1 MLDFVKYI
9 CIFIWSLFTRNVCTW
24 FTYNLTIY
32 LKFFKLV
39 SLLIRSSQ
47 QMFRK
52 LLLLSVLFVV
62 FISFPLFFLRFK
74 FHVIS
79 GFKGC
84 RKGDGITVYIWF
96 MQRLVKKSHSYNI
109 AWSCLVSHSIFL
121 FIEFPGSA
129 SVFWVLS
136 NKKCNIF
143 CMKYKVCVYIFIF
156 VNRSMMTE
164 PHQTPPGSWL
174 YRSSVLWVIVFWSLM
189 SVFIYAEYIM
199 LHLSWT
205 CNYQIIFSLKKTES
219 LLHHRSLIRKVRKVF
234 EHPLAAMMQ
243 SEDYMQGALI
253 KYRKA
258 DKYE

>member
-1 MLDFVKYI
+1 
-9 CIFIWSLFTRNVCTW
+9 
-24 FTYNLTIY
+24 
-32 LKFFKLV
+32 
-39 SLLIRSSQ
+39 
-47 QMFRK
+47 MFRK

-109 AWSCLVSHSIFL
+109 AWSWLVSHSIFL

-129 SVFWVLS
+129 SVIWVLS

-164 PHQTPPGSWL
+164 PNPTRLMTLQILCFVS
-174 YRSSVLWVIVFWSLM
+174 YR
-189 SVFIYAEYIM
+189 VFIPHVCF
-199 LHLSWT
+199 HLCRIYNVSSFM
-205 CNYQIIFSLKKTES
+205 NLQLSDNF
-219 LLHHRSLIRKVRKVF
+219 LLEKNRISV
-234 EHPLAAMMQ
+234 A
-243 SEDYMQGALI
+243 S
-253 KYRKA
+253 
-258 DKYE
+258 